1 MVCIAGYGLDYL
13 DVSILNSSAI
23 VTRSPVVTSA
33 SMGVTSN
40 ADRGNGVEPALVVVH
55 VHLHNDAAVGGQYVV
70 QVYFTPPVS
79 PSRLTR
85 YRHMLGGFAK
95 VHIDA
100 HADAEAT
107 VKVMQR
113 DLAHWVPSTDSESNG
128 HTVDPGEYTLFVCHD
143 SRGLGGDQGQAQ
155 GIKAEDGK
163 CQSHVVTI

>member
-1 MVCIAGYGLDYL
+1 LIAGYGLDYL
-13 DVSILNSSAI
+13 DVSILNSSAT
-23 VTRSPVVTSA
+23 VTRDPLIISGA
-33 SMGVTSN
+33 ARGVPSN
-40 ADRGNGVEPALVVVH
+40 TDGGYDVEPALVTVD
-55 VHLHNDAAVGGQYVV
+55 VHLHNDAGVGGQYVV

-85 YRHMLGGFAK
+85 YRYMLGGFAK

-100 HADAEAT
+100 HADAKAT

-143 SRGLGGDQGQAQ
+143 SRGLGGDQGQAE

-163 CQSHVVTI
+163 CQSHALTI